1 MNFSVPLSARYTAAR
16 RFVDLVDSGG
26 RNHRMPPRLSQRSS
40 RLRPALLPIILV
52 AVVLQGA
59 CSRGPEP
66 LPAAELQIRIN
77 LLCTTCD
84 DFLQCR
90 ASSSVDSF
98 TLYRLREKS
107 FWAQIATIW
116 DYLIQSI
123 HRKTSDRRPLT
134 VYLEENGERRVL
146 SEEGV
151 AGVDMV
157 SGLISVPGSLIDMRD
172 GSWRSPQGEVLGCCV
187 TLPRRQGYAWVRE
200 LLGRPLPVAT
210 P

>member
-1 MNFSVPLSARYTAAR
+1 
-16 RFVDLVDSGG
+16 
-26 RNHRMPPRLSQRSS
+26 
-40 RLRPALLPIILV
+40 LLPVIL
-52 AVVLQGA
+52 AAALLQGA
-59 CSRGPEP
+59 CSRGSEP

-116 DYLIQSI
+116 DYLIQSVR
-123 HRKTSDRRPLT
+123 RKTSDRRPLT
-134 VYLEENGERRVL
+134 VYLEERGERRVL
-146 SEEGV
+146 SAEGV

-172 GSWRSPQGEVLGCCV
+172 GSWRSPQGELLGRCV
-187 TLPRRQGYAWVRE
+187 TLPRRQGYAWLRE
-200 LLGRPLPVAT
+200 LLGRPLPGAT